1 MQNADLRRVVGVAH
15 LGDTLEVLIAVK
27 TDTGRTCAVI
37 VGDECRRRHL
47 GGDGE
52 RE

>member
-1 MQNADLRRVVGVAH
+1 MKDSDLRRVVGVPH
-15 LGDTLEVLIAVK
+15 LRDPFEVLIAVK
-27 TDTGRTCAVI
+27 ANARRKSIFI
-37 VGDECRRRHL
+37 VGDECRRRYL